1 MFAIIKNDIKSNM
14 ISFKYLLTLALLIL
28 ISVITANKV
37 KHSQELISQA
47 NSTSIYV
54 ITIEYI
60 LMLIGYLILAILSY
74 DVINKYI
81 ITRDIRFIVTRIT
94 RDKIIIGQMIALN
107 IFLLSVFIVPMLLI
121 SLYSNQFLWKDYLV
135 VILFCLYSSSVI
147 FFISVN
153 IYQPKKSLLLNFLVS
168 VLIPFA
174 GIYGAVHNNVLS
186 NMLKYLIPFSII
198 LEKQTGPIISLVFIT
213 IFINITS
220 VIIFIRKDL

>member
-1 MFAIIKNDIKSNM
+1 MFSIIKNDIKANM
-14 ISFKYLLTLALLIL
+14 ISIKYLVTLSLLIL

-37 KHSQELISQA
+37 KHSEELISQA

-60 LMLIGYLILAILSY
+60 LMLIGYLILSILSY

-81 ITRDIRFIVTRIT
+81 ITRDIRFIVTRIS
-94 RDKIIIGQMIALN
+94 RQKIIIGQMIALN
-107 IFLLSVFIVPMLLI
+107 IFLLSVFILPMLLI

-135 VILFCLYSSSVI
+135 IILFCLYSSSVI
-147 FFISVN
+147 LCISVN

-174 GIYGAVHNNVLS
+174 GIYGAVHNNFLS
-186 NMLKYLIPFSII
+186 NVLKYLIPFSII
-198 LEKQTGPIISLVFIT
+198 LEKELGPIISLVFIT
-213 IFINITS
+213 MFINITS
-220 VIIFIRKDL
+220 VLIFTRKDL